1 MSAGSSNFEKTILV
15 TGGAGFIG
23 TNFVD
28 YFAARHRGIRL
39 IDLDALTYAA
49 HPESF
54 ERQAA
59 MPNVVPVQGD
69 ICDAALLAE
78 IFEKYDVSGVIHFAA
93 ESHVDNS
100 IADPV
105 KFVRTN
111 VMGTAALLDA
121 AKRHWEKTSRLASAR
136 FHHIS
141 TDEVFGTLGAEG
153 LFTED
158 SPYAP
163 TSPYSA
169 SKASADLLV
178 EAYTKTFGL
187 NTTISH
193 CSNNFG
199 PWQHAEK
206 FIPTVIRKCLAHEPI
221 PIYGTGLNIRDWLW
235 VEDHCSAIETIFLH
249 ARAGSRYVVSAQ
261 CERTNLELARTI
273 CALLDRL
280 RPWAGHN
287 YAELIDFVTDRPGH
301 DFRYASS
308 AARIRD
314 ELGWQPAG
322 SFEAMLERTLDW
334 YLGHEAAFNQP
345 QSR

>member
-1 MSAGSSNFEKTILV
+1 MSTGSSDFEKTILV

-308 AARIRD
+308 AARICD

>member
-1 MSAGSSNFEKTILV
+1 MSTGSSDFEKNILV

-59 MPNVVPVQGD
+59 MLNVVPVQGN

-178 EAYTKTFGL
+178 EAYAKTFGL

-308 AARIRD
+308 AARIRN

>member
-1 MSAGSSNFEKTILV
+1 MSTGSSDFEKTILV

-59 MPNVVPVQGD
+59 RPNVGPGQGD

-221 PIYGTGLNIRDWLW
+221 PIYGTGFNIRDWLW
-235 VEDHCSAIETIFLH
+235 VEDHCSAIEAIFLH

>member
-1 MSAGSSNFEKTILV
+1 MSTGSSDFEKNILV

-178 EAYTKTFGL
+178 EAYAKTFGL

-308 AARIRD
+308 AARIRN

>member
-1 MSAGSSNFEKTILV
+1 MSTGSSDFEKTILV

>member
-1 MSAGSSNFEKTILV
+1 MSTGSSDFEKTILV

-178 EAYTKTFGL
+178 EAYAKTFGL

-314 ELGWQPAG
+314 EIGWQPAG

>member
-1 MSAGSSNFEKTILV
+1 MSTGSSDFEKTILV

-28 YFAARHRGIRL
+28 YFAARHHGIRL

-54 ERQAA
+54 ERQTA

-121 AKRHWEKTSRLASAR
+121 AKRHWEKSSRLASAR

-178 EAYTKTFGL
+178 EAYAKTFGL

>member
-1 MSAGSSNFEKTILV
+1 MSTGSSDFEKTILV

-54 ERQAA
+54 ERQTA

-178 EAYTKTFGL
+178 EAYAKTFGL

>member
-1 MSAGSSNFEKTILV
+1 MSTGSSDFEKTILV

-178 EAYTKTFGL
+178 EAYAKTFGL

-345 QSR
+345 QRR

>member
-1 MSAGSSNFEKTILV
+1 MSTGSSDFEKTILV

-54 ERQAA
+54 ERQTA

-69 ICDAALLAE
+69 ICDAALLEE

-178 EAYTKTFGL
+178 EAYAKTFGL

>member
-1 MSAGSSNFEKTILV
+1 MSTGSSDFEKTILV

-121 AKRHWEKTSRLASAR
+121 AKRHWEKSSRLASAR

-178 EAYTKTFGL
+178 EAYAKTFGL

-308 AARIRD
+308 AARTRD

>member
-1 MSAGSSNFEKTILV
+1 MSTGSSDFEKTILV

-54 ERQAA
+54 ERQTA

-178 EAYTKTFGL
+178 EAYAKTFGL

-249 ARAGSRYVVSAQ
+249 ARAGNRYVVSAQ

>member
-1 MSAGSSNFEKTILV
+1 MSTGSSDFEKTILV

-169 SKASADLLV
+169 SKASAALLV

>member
-1 MSAGSSNFEKTILV
+1 MSTGSSDFEKTILV

-69 ICDAALLAE
+69 ICDTALLAE
-78 IFEKYDVSGVIHFAA
+78 IFEKYAVSGVIHFAA

-153 LFTED
+153 LFTEN

-169 SKASADLLV
+169 SKASAELLV
-178 EAYTKTFGL
+178 EAYAKTFGL

-199 PWQHAEK
+199 PWQHTEK

>member
-1 MSAGSSNFEKTILV
+1 MSTGSSDFEKTILV

-178 EAYTKTFGL
+178 EAYAKTFGL

-221 PIYGTGLNIRDWLW
+221 PIYGTGLNVRDWLW

>member
-1 MSAGSSNFEKTILV
+1 MSTGSSDFEKTILV

-178 EAYTKTFGL
+178 EAYAKTFGL

-249 ARAGSRYVVSAQ
+249 AHAGSRYVVSAQ
-261 CERTNLELARTI
+261 CECTNLELARTI

-308 AARIRD
+308 AARIRS

>member
-1 MSAGSSNFEKTILV
+1 MSTGSSDFEKTILV

-121 AKRHWEKTSRLASAR
+121 AKRHWEKSSRLASAR

-178 EAYTKTFGL
+178 EAYAKTFGL

-334 YLGHEAAFNQP
+334 YLGHEAAFSQP

>member
-1 MSAGSSNFEKTILV
+1 MSTGSSDFEKTILV

-78 IFEKYDVSGVIHFAA
+78 IFEKYAVSGVIHFAA

-153 LFTED
+153 LFTEN

-199 PWQHAEK
+199 PWQHTEK

>member
-1 MSAGSSNFEKTILV
+1 M
-15 TGGAGFIG
+15 
-23 TNFVD
+23 
-28 YFAARHRGIRL
+28 
-39 IDLDALTYAA
+39 
-49 HPESF
+49 
-54 ERQAA
+54 
-59 MPNVVPVQGD
+59 
-69 ICDAALLAE
+69 
-78 IFEKYDVSGVIHFAA
+78 
-93 ESHVDNS
+93 
-100 IADPV
+100 

-178 EAYTKTFGL
+178 EAYAKTFGL

>member
-1 MSAGSSNFEKTILV
+1 MSTGSSDFEKTILV

-178 EAYTKTFGL
+178 EAYAKTFGL

-308 AARIRD
+308 AARIRN

>member
-1 MSAGSSNFEKTILV
+1 MSTGSSDFEKTILV

-178 EAYTKTFGL
+178 EAYAKTFGL

-199 PWQHAEK
+199 PWQHTEK

>member
-1 MSAGSSNFEKTILV
+1 MSTGSSDFEKNILV

-28 YFAARHRGIRL
+28 YFAARHHGIRL

-54 ERQAA
+54 ERQTA

-169 SKASADLLV
+169 SKASAELLV
-178 EAYTKTFGL
+178 
-187 NTTISH
+187 
-193 CSNNFG
+193 
-199 PWQHAEK
+199 
-206 FIPTVIRKCLAHEPI
+206 
-221 PIYGTGLNIRDWLW
+221 
-235 VEDHCSAIETIFLH
+235 
-249 ARAGSRYVVSAQ
+249 
-261 CERTNLELARTI
+261 
-273 CALLDRL
+273 
-280 RPWAGHN
+280 
-287 YAELIDFVTDRPGH
+287 
-301 DFRYASS
+301 
-308 AARIRD
+308 
-314 ELGWQPAG
+314 
-322 SFEAMLERTLDW
+322 
-334 YLGHEAAFNQP
+334 
-345 QSR
+345 

>member
-1 MSAGSSNFEKTILV
+1 MSTGSSDFEKTILV

-28 YFAARHRGIRL
+28 YFAARYRGIRL

-78 IFEKYDVSGVIHFAA
+78 IFEKYDISGVIHFAA

-153 LFTED
+153 LFTEN

-178 EAYTKTFGL
+178 EAYAKTFGL

-249 ARAGSRYVVSAQ
+249 ARAGSHYVVSAQ

>member
-1 MSAGSSNFEKTILV
+1 MSTGSSDFEKTILV

-178 EAYTKTFGL
+178 EAYAKTFGL

-287 YAELIDFVTDRPGH
+287 YAELINFVTDRPGH
-301 DFRYASS
+301 DFRYASL
-308 AARIRD
+308 AARIRN

>member
-1 MSAGSSNFEKTILV
+1 MSTGSSDFEKTILV

-59 MPNVVPVQGD
+59 MSNVVPVQGD

-178 EAYTKTFGL
+178 EAYAKTFGL

>member
-1 MSAGSSNFEKTILV
+1 MSTGSSDFEKTILV

-178 EAYTKTFGL
+178 EAYAKTFGL

-206 FIPTVIRKCLAHEPI
+206 FIPTVIRKCLDHEPI

>member
-1 MSAGSSNFEKTILV
+1 MSTGSSDFEKTILV

-178 EAYTKTFGL
+178 EAYAKTFGL

-249 ARAGSRYVVSAQ
+249 AHAGSRYVVSAQ

>member
-1 MSAGSSNFEKTILV
+1 MSTGSSDFEKTILV

-54 ERQAA
+54 ERQAT

-141 TDEVFGTLGAEG
+141 TDEVFGTLGAES

-178 EAYTKTFGL
+178 EAYAKTFGL

-249 ARAGSRYVVSAQ
+249 ARAGSCYVVSAQ

-334 YLGHEAAFNQP
+334 YLGHEATFNQP

>member
-1 MSAGSSNFEKTILV
+1 MSTGSSVFENTLLV

-28 YFAARHRGIRL
+28 YFAARHHGIRL

-54 ERQAA
+54 ERQTA

-141 TDEVFGTLGAEG
+141 PDEVFGTLGAEG

-178 EAYTKTFGL
+178 EAYAKTFGL
-187 NTTISH
+187 ITTISH